1 MSCSVD
7 IWNYPDKNPNHLHA
21 NVTGT
26 INKFDDARPGG
37 IPNNDVDSFQV
48 NGCNNTVVTA
58 CRHDQY
64 HDKGQQCMYLKGY
77 NSNLRWRRKYN
88 DDNWNNEW
96 DSIVFTPVPTED
108 ANNLE
113 YNRVNDHYTPAA
125 PNDGYC
131 GGCRLWPEVKDRNNP
146 ANANRDDVWLT
157 DQAVGYGG
165 VRPCPGGNG
174 YFTSGTGVK
183 CIYSKSDAGQLE
195 TLKNSIGSD
204 TGLSA
209 MYTDL
214 VTRFCNI
221 PDNITKNPGGQT
233 CLERDAGSRIAKEY
247 CMVGDRIKSDGVCTK
262 ENLGNFYTELAAN
275 FCKTAAGKE
284 DPWCS
289 CYNVMN
295 GVCDTDSRAAGCAK
309 KRQYWDPLYEA
320 TPDEFKTLWTGK
332 EHCYGNICSAAD
344 GAKYLPD
351 GYSPPCQGSINICNQ
366 SINVGGSVSA
376 SDIKSE
382 CNIDANNGGGGG
394 TPSYTPSGAP
404 SGTTYPTGSTA
415 ARLDTSFRSK
425 LPEFLRPYVPVS
437 IDEVKTD
444 SSKQLGVGGVGGL
457 FSLCCCL
464 LIIVLMS
471 SGGGGVNEI
480 L

>member
-7 IWNYPDKNPNHLHA
+7 IWNYEDKRGLHA

-26 INKFDDARPGG
+26 INKMDDSRPGG
-37 IPNNDVDSFQV
+37 IGNNDVDSFQV

-77 NSNLRWRRKYN
+77 NRHLGWRRKYN
-88 DDNWNNEW
+88 DNNWNNEW

-113 YNRVNDHYTPAA
+113 YNRENNHYTPAS

-157 DQAVGYGG
+157 DQAVGYKG

-195 TLKNSIGSD
+195 TLKNAIGSD
-204 TGLSA
+204 SGLSA
-209 MYTDL
+209 MYTNL
-214 VTRFCNI
+214 VTKFCNI

-233 CLERDAGSRIAKEY
+233 CLERDSGSRIAKEY
-247 CMVGDRIKSDGVCTK
+247 CKVGDRIKSDGVCTK
-262 ENLGNFYTELAAN
+262 ENLGNFYTELAEA
-275 FCKTAAGKE
+275 FCKTTTGKA
-284 DPWCS
+284 DSWCS

-295 GVCDTDSRAAGCAK
+295 GACDTDSGAAGCVK
-309 KRQYWDPLYEA
+309 KKQTFDKLVEA
-320 TPDEFKTLWTGK
+320 TPQEYKNSWSQMEPCFG
-332 EHCYGNICSAAD
+332 GV
-344 GAKYLPD
+344 
-351 GYSPPCQGSINICNQ
+351 CQGNVFQPAGYNANCNRSVQVCVQDFDIQ
-366 SINVGGSVSA
+366 SIADSQINATCNLTSNRDTQPSAGDGS
-376 SDIKSE
+376 
-382 CNIDANNGGGGG
+382 GGGGG
-394 TPSYTPSGAP
+394 GGINDYIP
-404 SGTTYPTGSTA
+404 
-415 ARLDTSFRSK
+415 R
-425 LPEFLRPYVPVS
+425 S
-437 IDEVKTD
+437 IDELKTD
-444 SSKQLGVGGVGGL
+444 SKKQMAVGGVGAL
-457 FSLCCCL
+457 FLVCCL
-464 LIIVLMS
+464 LLIVVLAS
-471 SGGGGVNEI
+471 SGGSGGGGGPMRFRR
-480 L
+480 